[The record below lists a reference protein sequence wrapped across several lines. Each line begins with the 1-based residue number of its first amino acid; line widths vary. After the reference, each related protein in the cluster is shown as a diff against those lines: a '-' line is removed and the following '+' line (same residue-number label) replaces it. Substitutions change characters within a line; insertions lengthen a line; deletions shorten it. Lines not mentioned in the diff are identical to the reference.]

1 VATGGWTP
9 HEPLTT
15 PIPIDRLLTTPA
27 KVLASAL
34 WVSGRSQEDALAHSA
49 FIGDGISTASTRI
62 TDLVQVSVDEPAKTV
77 TMTLE
82 LTEETVPEIVAG
94 YREMYPS
101 LQADWEDESRRL
113 LALGAVS
120 RSARAAGSQGCHIV
134 PVDGAGPFFEP
145 VEVTSALPPAD
156 TLDWPMGDILSSAPN
171 SGPWGAVTDAAF
183 ADPDAHTAA
192 FVVLHKGQV
201 VCERCKCSRPL
212 CVFFRSLKQR
222 LHRRGRHRPGHPAG
236 ELEHGKIGHRHD
248 GGPAHA
254 AGGDLGRPRRAASDR
269 GVEGRRAQR
278 NPHARHPPGE
288 SHADAC
294 GGHNSKRRS

>member
-1 VATGGWTP
+1 MATETQTAVATGGWIP

-27 KVLASAL
+27 KVLDSAL

-82 LTEETVPEIVAG
+82 LTEETVPEVIAG
-94 YREMYPS
+94 YRDMYPS

-201 VCERCKCSRPL
+201 VCERYADGIDQDTQLESWSMGKSVTATMVGLLMQQGAISADLDAPPPIEAWKDDE
-212 CVFFRSLKQR
+212 RSAIRMRDIFQMSSGLR
-222 LHRRGRHRPGHPAG
+222 FSGFDSPR
-236 ELEHGKIGHRHD
+236 EEWC
-248 GGPAHA
+248 A
-254 AGGDLGRPRRAASDR
+254 ATALP
-269 GVEGRRAQR
+269 
-278 NPHARHPPGE
+278 
-288 SHADAC
+288 
-294 GGHNSKRRS
+294 